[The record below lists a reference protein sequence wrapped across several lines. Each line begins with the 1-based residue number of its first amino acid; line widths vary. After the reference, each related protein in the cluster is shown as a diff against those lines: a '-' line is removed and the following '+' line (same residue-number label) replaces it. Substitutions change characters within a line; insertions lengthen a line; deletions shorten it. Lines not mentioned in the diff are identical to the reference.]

1 MFKLIRL
8 FFLLLVV
15 TNSYAQ
21 IGSTSPY
28 SIFLLG
34 EQHGNVIS
42 KYAAMGGGSSALYNT
57 NTINPFNPATYSF
70 INSNSFLL
78 STGLRHNILS
88 IENLTES
95 QLNQTTLFSHFIF
108 AFPLNKK
115 IGASVGLLPYSDVGY
130 DINTFDQDFDAEMT
144 YSGDGG
150 LTKLYFGSS
159 YMISNNLSFGVNGSY
174 LFGRLN
180 KRKKIIFND
189 EFILNSR
196 SNVSLNLKGF
206 YYEIGL
212 LYTKDLSENK
222 KYTFGLVFHNDTEIN
237 SKTSEI
243 VETFEYSGQVEIA
256 KDTVLISENPG
267 YTLLPQSVN
276 SGFSYQNNNI
286 LFLIDYSTQNWSDF
300 EILGKNEN
308 YFNSQRFSSGIE
320 YNFNQAEIDNY
331 LKKLVYRFG
340 FSFLES
346 PLQISN
352 IMLNETSFT
361 FGVGI
366 PNYKSRTKYDISVI
380 YTSRGDT
387 ENNLVK
393 EQILKIGLNIS
404 YDGIWFVKRKYD

>member
-1 MFKLIRL
+1 MYKLIRIL
-8 FFLLLVV
+8 FLLLVV
-15 TNSYAQ
+15 TKSFAQ

-42 KYAAMGGGSSALYNT
+42 KYAAMGGGSTALNST

-78 STGLRHNILS
+78 STGIRHNILNL
-88 IENLTES
+88 ENSTES

-108 AFPLNKK
+108 AFPLTKK

-130 DINTFDQDFDAEMT
+130 DVNTFDQDYDAEMI

-159 YMISNNLSFGVNGSY
+159 YMINNNLSFGVNGSY

-180 KRKKIIFND
+180 KRKKIIFSD
-189 EFILNSR
+189 DLILNSR
-196 SNVSLNLKGF
+196 SNASLNLKGF

-212 LYTKDLSENK
+212 LYSKDLNENK
-222 KYTFGLVFHNDTEIN
+222 KYSLGLVFNNDTEI
-237 SKTSEI
+237 SSTKTEI
-243 VETFEYSGQVEIA
+243 VETFEYSGQIENV
-256 KDTVLISENPG
+256 KDTFVITENSG
-267 YTLLPQSVN
+267 YTLLPRSVS
-276 SGFSYQNNNI
+276 SGFSYKSNNI

-300 EILGKNEN
+300 EIFGSKEN
-308 YFNSQRFSSGIE
+308 YYNSQRFSSGIE
-320 YNFNQAEIDNY
+320 YNFKQSEIDNF

-340 FSFLES
+340 FSYYES

-352 IMLNETSFT
+352 LMLNETSVT
-361 FGVGI
+361 FGLGI

-387 ENNLVK
+387 ENSLIK
-393 EQILKIGLNIS
+393 EQFLKIGLNIS

>member
-1 MFKLIRL
+1 MYRVIRI
-8 FFLLLVV
+8 FFLLLIV
-15 TNSYAQ
+15 TSSYAQ

-42 KYAAMGGGSSALYNT
+42 QYAAMGGGSTSLNSMK
-57 NTINPFNPATYSF
+57 TINPFNPATYSY

-78 STGLRHNILS
+78 STGIRHNVLS
-88 IENLTES
+88 IENSTKS

-108 AFPLNKK
+108 AFPLTRK
-115 IGASVGLLPYSDVGY
+115 IGSSVGLLPYSDVGY
-130 DINTFDQDFDAEMT
+130 NVNTFDQDFDAEMI

-159 YMISNNLSFGVNGSY
+159 YMINNNLSFGINASY

-180 KRKKIIFND
+180 KRKKIIFSD
-189 EFILNSR
+189 DFILNSR
-196 SNVSLNLKGF
+196 SNLSLNLKGF
-206 YYEIGL
+206 YYEVGL
-212 LYTKDLSENK
+212 LYTKKLNDDK
-222 KYTFGLVFHNDTEIN
+222 KYTLGLVFHNDTEI
-237 SKTSEI
+237 SSTQREI

-256 KDTVLISENPG
+256 KDTVLRTESSG
-267 YTLLPQSVN
+267 YTLLPQSIS
-276 SGFSYQNNNI
+276 SGLSYKNNNVM
-286 LFLIDYSTQNWSDF
+286 LLIDYSTQNWSDF
-300 EILGKNEN
+300 MILGSNESYN
-308 YFNSQRFSSGIE
+308 NSQRFSSGIE
-320 YNFNQAEIDNY
+320 YKFQQTSSGNFFKN
-331 LKKLVYRFG
+331 LVYRFG

-352 IMLNETSFT
+352 LMLNEKSVT

-387 ENNLVK
+387 ENSLIK

>member
-1 MFKLIRL
+1 MYKLIRIL
-8 FFLLLVV
+8 FLLLVV
-15 TNSYAQ
+15 TKSFAQ

-42 KYAAMGGGSSALYNT
+42 KYAAMGGGSTALNST

-78 STGLRHNILS
+78 STGIRHNILNL
-88 IENLTES
+88 ENSTES

-108 AFPLNKK
+108 AFPLTKK

-130 DINTFDQDFDAEMT
+130 DVNTFDQDYDAEMI

-159 YMISNNLSFGVNGSY
+159 YMINNNLSFGVNGSY

-180 KRKKIIFND
+180 KRKKIIFSD
-189 EFILNSR
+189 DLILNSR
-196 SNVSLNLKGF
+196 SNASLNLKGF

-212 LYTKDLSENK
+212 LYSKDLNENK
-222 KYTFGLVFHNDTEIN
+222 KYSLGLVFNNDTEI
-237 SKTSEI
+237 SSTKTEI
-243 VETFEYSGQVEIA
+243 VETFEYSGQIENV
-256 KDTVLISENPG
+256 KDTFVISENSG
-267 YTLLPQSVN
+267 YTLLPRSVS
-276 SGFSYQNNNI
+276 SGFSYKSNNI

-300 EILGKNEN
+300 EIFGSKEN
-308 YFNSQRFSSGIE
+308 YYNSQRFSSGIE
-320 YNFNQAEIDNY
+320 YNFKQSEIDNF

-340 FSFLES
+340 FSYYES

-352 IMLNETSFT
+352 LMLNETSVT
-361 FGVGI
+361 FGLGI

-387 ENNLVK
+387 ENSLIK
-393 EQILKIGLNIS
+393 EQFLKIGLNIS

>member
-1 MFKLIRL
+1 MYRVIRI
-8 FFLLLVV
+8 FFLLLIV
-15 TNSYAQ
+15 TSSYAQ

-42 KYAAMGGGSSALYNT
+42 QYAAMGGGSTSLNSMK
-57 NTINPFNPATYSF
+57 TINPFNPATYSY

-78 STGLRHNILS
+78 STGIRHNVLS
-88 IENLTES
+88 IENSTKS

-108 AFPLNKK
+108 AFPLTRK
-115 IGASVGLLPYSDVGY
+115 IGSSVGLLPYSDVGY
-130 DINTFDQDFDAEMT
+130 NVNTFDQDFDAEMI

-159 YMISNNLSFGVNGSY
+159 YMMNNNLSFGVNASY

-180 KRKKIIFND
+180 KRKKIIFSD
-189 EFILNSR
+189 DFILNSR
-196 SNVSLNLKGF
+196 SNLSLNLKGF
-206 YYEIGL
+206 YYEVGL
-212 LYTKDLSENK
+212 LYTKKLNDDK
-222 KYTFGLVFHNDTEIN
+222 KYSLGLVFHNDTEI
-237 SKTSEI
+237 SSTQREI

-256 KDTVLISENPG
+256 KDTVLRTESSG
-267 YTLLPQSVN
+267 YTLLPQSIS
-276 SGFSYQNNNI
+276 SGLSYKNNNVM
-286 LFLIDYSTQNWSDF
+286 LLIDYSTQNWSDF
-300 EILGKNEN
+300 KILGNNEN
-308 YFNSQRFSSGIE
+308 YYNSQRFSSGIE
-320 YNFNQAEIDNY
+320 YKFQQSSTENFFKN
-331 LKKLVYRFG
+331 LVYRFG

-352 IMLNETSFT
+352 LMLNETSVT

-366 PNYKSRTKYDISVI
+366 PNYKSRTKYDVSVI

-387 ENNLVK
+387 ENSLIK